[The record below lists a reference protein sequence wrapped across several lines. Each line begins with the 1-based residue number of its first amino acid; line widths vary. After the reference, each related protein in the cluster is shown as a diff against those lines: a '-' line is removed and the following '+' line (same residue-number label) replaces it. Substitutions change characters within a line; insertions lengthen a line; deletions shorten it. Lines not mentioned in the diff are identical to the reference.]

1 LSCHLLFTKPSTQ
14 SESLPVQSTEPWPP
28 DNNEWVKALSGQLG
42 AARQR
47 QSHDVL
53 GNYLY
58 IVAYNYLRLYQGNL
72 PLLARRLG
80 KSGRRLCAGFLD
92 PLDRQPIRSSPNLSG
107 RRQLSEVGGGG
118 SQAHYRQRI
127 QKEKLA

>member
-1 LSCHLLFTKPSTQ
+1 
-14 SESLPVQSTEPWPP
+14 VQSTEPWPP

-58 IVAYNYLRLYQGNL
+58 IVACCCG
-72 PLLARRLG
+72 
-80 KSGRRLCAGFLD
+80 
-92 PLDRQPIRSSPNLSG
+92 
-107 RRQLSEVGGGG
+107 
-118 SQAHYRQRI
+118 
-127 QKEKLA
+127 